1 MSVGAVGTM
10 SAISTVKHVLAIW
23 WMPELALFSM
33 CALAMTIFDTWRLAF
48 FSVGRPTCGALIAVL
63 AFRLS
68 LVLALASLSLSGIA
82 VAVHRL
88 AGRSRS

>member
-10 SAISTVKHVLAIW
+10 SAISTVKHVLDIW

-48 FSVGRPTCGALIAVL
+48 FSIGRPTCGALVAVL

-68 LVLALASLSLSGIA
+68 LVLALALAFSGIA
-82 VAVHRL
+82 IAVHRM